1 MIRFA
6 SPISLAL
13 LAPLLVA
20 LSACGPAEND
30 PAPGGVTVGESRA
43 LDEAA
48 EMIEQGRLPEAVL
61 NDGAQNAGATDQPLA
76 NQPQDGAEG
85 EATPPAAPSSPSP
98 AASSAPPTGAAST
111 AAPTR

>member
-6 SPISLAL
+6 SPISPALLTPLLLAL
-13 LAPLLVA
+13 C
-20 LSACGPAEND
+20 ACGPAEND
-30 PAPGGVTVGESRA
+30 PAPGGVTVGEARA

-61 NDGAQNAGATDQPLA
+61 NDGAQNASATDQPA
-76 NQPQDGAEG
+76 GSAQG
-85 EATPPAAPSSPSP
+85 EATPPAASAP
-98 AASSAPPTGAAST
+98 APATSSAPATGVAST

>member
-6 SPISLAL
+6 PLISPAL
-13 LAPLLVA
+13 LAPLLLA

-30 PAPGGVTVGESRA
+30 PAPGGVTVGEARA

-61 NDGAQNAGATDQPLA
+61 NDGAQNAGATGQPQA
-76 NQPQDGAEG
+76 NQPQDSAKG
-85 EATPPAAPSSPSP
+85 ETTPPAASSTPSP
-98 AASSAPPTGAAST
+98 ATSSAPPTGTAST
-111 AAPTR
+111 ATR

>member
-6 SPISLAL
+6 PPISPAL
-13 LAPLLVA
+13 LAPLLLA

-30 PAPGGVTVGESRA
+30 PAPGGVTVGEARA

-61 NDGAQNAGATDQPLA
+61 NDGAQNAGATDQPA
-76 NQPQDGAEG
+76 DSAKG
-85 EATPPAAPSSPSP
+85 EATPPAASAPAPNASP
-98 AASSAPPTGAAST
+98 APPAGAAST
-111 AAPTR
+111 AAATR